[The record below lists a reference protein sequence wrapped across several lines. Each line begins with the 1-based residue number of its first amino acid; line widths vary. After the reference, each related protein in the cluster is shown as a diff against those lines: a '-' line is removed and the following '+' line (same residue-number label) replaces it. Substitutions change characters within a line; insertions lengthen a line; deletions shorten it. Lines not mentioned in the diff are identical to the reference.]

1 MIKGTYEEGA
11 RVMIIR
17 LAEKNAVG
25 IDKTTGVYKY
35 YPQSPKSDSV
45 KYEVDSFVERVF
57 DGSAYDMLAAVVQ
70 GGSLS
75 DEEKKALC
83 KLLEE
88 NA

>member
-1 MIKGTYEEGA
+1 
-11 RVMIIR
+11 
-17 LAEKNAVG
+17 
-25 IDKTTGVYKY
+25 
-35 YPQSPKSDSV
+35 
-45 KYEVDSFVERVF
+45 VF
-57 DGSAYDMLAAVVQ
+57 DGSTYDMLAAVVQ